1 MESLADIR
9 RIALVTGSGRGIGRA
24 VAFALAKRGAA
35 IAINYSRSETAAK
48 ETAERIIS
56 CGGDCRI
63 FQADVSKSDEV
74 RGLFQR
80 IKSDLGPVS
89 ILVNNAG
96 ITRDA
101 ILVRMKDEDWRE
113 VLTLNLEAAF
123 LCTREAVRE
132 MARARWGR
140 VINVSSVVGLIGNP
154 GQANYCASKAGL
166 LGLTKS
172 VAREYGMRGV
182 TVNAVAPG
190 WIETDM
196 TASLKPEIREAML
209 KSVPAARPGLPEDV
223 ASVVAFL
230 ASDEAS
236 YVNGQTIA
244 VDGGMTMV

>member
-35 IAINYSRSETAAK
+35 IAINYSRSETAAQ

-56 CGGDCRI
+56 CGVDFRN
-63 FQADVSKSDEV
+63 FQADVSNSDEV

>member
-1 MESLADIR
+1 MADTR

-35 IAINYSRSETAAK
+35 IAINYSRSEAAAK
-48 ETAERIIS
+48 ETAEQIVS

-113 VLTLNLEAAF
+113 VLSLNLEAAF

-140 VINVSSVVGLIGNP
+140 VINISSVVGLIGNP

-182 TVNAVAPG
+182 TANAVAPG

>member
-1 MESLADIR
+1 MDDTR
-9 RIALVTGSGRGIGRA
+9 RIALVTGSGKGIGRA
-24 VAFALAKRGAA
+24 VALALAKQGIT
-35 IAINYSRSETAAK
+35 IAINYSRSEAAAE
-48 ETAERIIS
+48 ETARQIVSFGAE
-56 CGGDCRI
+56 CRL
-63 FQADVSKSDEV
+63 FRADVSKSDEV
-74 RGLFQR
+74 KDLFEQ
-80 IKSDLGPVS
+80 IKGTLGPVS

-101 ILVRMKDEDWRE
+101 LLVRMKDEDWRE

-123 LCTREAVRE
+123 LCTREAVRD
-132 MARARWGR
+132 MARSRWGR

-166 LGLTKS
+166 IGLTKS
-172 VAREYGMRGV
+172 VAREYGMRGI
-182 TVNAVAPG
+182 TANAVAPG

>member
-1 MESLADIR
+1 LAR
-9 RIALVTGSGRGIGRA
+9 
-24 VAFALAKRGAA
+24 RGAA
-35 IAINYSRSETAAK
+35 IAINYSRSETAAE
-48 ETAERIIS
+48 ETAAQIVS
-56 CGGDCRI
+56 CGGECRI

-74 RGLFQR
+74 HGLFQR

-101 ILVRMKDEDWRE
+101 ILVRMKDEDWRD
-113 VLTLNLEAAF
+113 VISLNLEAAF
-123 LCTREAVRE
+123 LCTREAVRD

-182 TVNAVAPG
+182 TANAVAPG

-196 TASLKPEIREAML
+196 TASLRPEIREAML
-209 KSVPAARPGLPEDV
+209 KSVPAGRPGLPEDV

>member
-1 MESLADIR
+1 MSENR
-9 RIALVTGSGRGIGRA
+9 KVALVTGSGKGIGRA
-24 VAFALAKRGAA
+24 VAIALAKKGID
-35 IAINYSRSETAAK
+35 IAVNYSRSEEAALK
-48 ETAERIIS
+48 TAEMIRKE
-56 CGGDCRI
+56 GGECRV
-63 FQADVSKSDEV
+63 FRADVSKTEDV
-74 RGLFQR
+74 RALFEAT
-80 IKSDLGPVS
+80 KTSLGPVS

-96 ITRDA
+96 ITRDSLL
-101 ILVRMKDEDWRE
+101 IRMKDEDWHE

-123 LCTREAVRE
+123 LCSREAVRD
-132 MARARWGR
+132 MAKARWGR
-140 VINVSSVVGLIGNP
+140 IINVSSVVGIIGNP

-172 VAREYGMRGV
+172 IAREYGMRGI
-182 TVNAVAPG
+182 TANAVAPG

-209 KSVPAARPGLPEDV
+209 KTVPAARPGLPEDV

>member
-1 MESLADIR
+1 MRSLGETR
-9 RIALVTGSGRGIGRA
+9 RNALVTGSGKGIGRA
-24 VAFALAKRGAA
+24 VAIALAKNGVAV
-35 IAINYSRSETAAK
+35 AINYSRSEQAAK
-48 ETAERIIS
+48 ETAEQIVAA
-56 CGGDCRI
+56 GGVCSLYR
-63 FQADVSKSDEV
+63 ADVSKSDEV
-74 RGLFQR
+74 HSLFEK

-101 ILVRMKDEDWRE
+101 LLVRMKDEDWRD
-113 VLTLNLEAAF
+113 VLGLNLEAAF
-123 LCTREAVRE
+123 LCTREAVRD

-140 VINVSSVVGLIGNP
+140 IINISSVVGLIGNP

-172 VAREYGMRGV
+172 VAREYGMRGI

-196 TASLKPEIREAML
+196 TVSLKPEIREAML
-209 KSVPAARPGLPEDV
+209 KSVPAGRPGLPEDV

-230 ASDEAS
+230 ASEEAS

>member
-1 MESLADIR
+1 MDDTR

-24 VAFALAKRGAA
+24 VAIALAKRGIA
-35 IAINYSRSETAAK
+35 IAINYSRSEAAAD
-48 ETAERIIS
+48 ETARQIVS
-56 CGGDCRI
+56 SGGECRV

-74 RGLFQR
+74 SGLFQR
-80 IKSDLGPVS
+80 IKSELGPVS

-101 ILVRMKDEDWRE
+101 VLIRMKDEDWRD
-113 VLTLNLEAAF
+113 VLSLNLEAAF
-123 LCTREAVRE
+123 LCTREAVRD
-132 MARARWGR
+132 MARSRWGR
-140 VINVSSVVGLIGNP
+140 VINVSSVVALIGNP

-172 VAREYGMRGV
+172 VAREYGIRGI
-182 TVNAVAPG
+182 TANAVAPG

-196 TASLKPEIREAML
+196 TASLRPEIREAML

>member
-1 MESLADIR
+1 
-9 RIALVTGSGRGIGRA
+9 
-24 VAFALAKRGAA
+24 LAKRGLAV
-35 IAINYSRSETAAK
+35 AINYSRSETAAE
-48 ETAERIIS
+48 ETARQIVSFGAE
-56 CGGDCRI
+56 CRI
-63 FQADVSKSDEV
+63 FRADVSKSDQV
-74 RGLFQR
+74 KNLFEQ
-80 IKSDLGPVS
+80 IKGTLGPVS

-101 ILVRMKDEDWRE
+101 LLVRMKDEDWRE

-123 LCTREAVRE
+123 LCTREAVRD
-132 MARARWGR
+132 MARSRWGR
-140 VINVSSVVGLIGNP
+140 VVNVSSVVGLIGNP

-166 LGLTKS
+166 IGLTKS
-172 VAREYGMRGV
+172 VAREYGMRGI
-182 TVNAVAPG
+182 TANAVAPG

>member
-1 MESLADIR
+1 MDETR
-9 RIALVTGSGRGIGRA
+9 RIALVTGSGKGIGRA

-35 IAINYSRSETAAK
+35 IAINYSRSETSAK
-48 ETAERIIS
+48 ETAEQIVS
-56 CGGDCRI
+56 AGGACRI
-63 FQADVSKSDEV
+63 FRADVSKSEEV
-74 RGLFQR
+74 KDLFGK
-80 IKSDLGPVS
+80 IKETMGPVS

-101 ILVRMKDEDWRE
+101 LLVRMKDEDWRE

-123 LCTREAVRE
+123 LCAREAVRD

-140 VINVSSVVGLIGNP
+140 IINISSVVGLIGNA

-182 TVNAVAPG
+182 TANAVAPG

>member
-1 MESLADIR
+1 MADIR

-24 VAFALAKRGAA
+24 VAFALAKRVAA

-48 ETAERIIS
+48 ETAEQIIS

-80 IKSDLGPVS
+80 IKSDLGSVS

-113 VLTLNLEAAF
+113 VLSLNLEAAF

-132 MARARWGR
+132 MARSRWGR
-140 VINVSSVVGLIGNP
+140 IINVSSVVGLIGNP

-182 TVNAVAPG
+182 TANAVAPG

>member
-1 MESLADIR
+1 M
-9 RIALVTGSGRGIGRA
+9 
-24 VAFALAKRGAA
+24 
-35 IAINYSRSETAAK
+35 
-48 ETAERIIS
+48 
-56 CGGDCRI
+56 
-63 FQADVSKSDEV
+63 
-74 RGLFQR
+74 
-80 IKSDLGPVS
+80 
-89 ILVNNAG
+89 NNAG
-96 ITRDA
+96 ITRDSLL
-101 ILVRMKDEDWRE
+101 IRMKDEDWHE

-123 LCTREAVRE
+123 LCSREAVRD
-132 MARARWGR
+132 MAKARWGR
-140 VINVSSVVGLIGNP
+140 IINVSSVVGIIGNP

-172 VAREYGMRGV
+172 IAREYGMRGI
-182 TVNAVAPG
+182 TANAVAPG

-209 KSVPAARPGLPEDV
+209 KTVPAARPGLPEDV

>member
-1 MESLADIR
+1 LADTR

-24 VAFALAKRGAA
+24 VAFALARRGSA

-48 ETAERIIS
+48 ETAEQIVS
-56 CGGDCRI
+56 WGGECRI

-113 VLTLNLEAAF
+113 VLSLNLEAAF

-182 TVNAVAPG
+182 TANAVAPG